1 MVVVVVEVVKKN
13 SRVWRVSGSS
23 EEQYSMKGQWWWWVM
38 MMVVMV
44 VMMMMT
50 MTMIMKYMEEMEV
63 MEKLVGVWSEG
74 WCIHWGG

>member
-38 MMVVMV
+38 MMVVVMMVMV
-44 VMMMMT
+44 VTTMMMN
-50 MTMIMKYMEEMEV
+50 YMEEMEV
-63 MEKLVGVWSEG
+63 MEKLVGVRDG
-74 WCIHWGG
+74 VYMGGIE

>member
-38 MMVVMV
+38 MMMMMVVVVVMV
-44 VMMMMT
+44 VT
-50 MTMIMKYMEEMEV
+50 TMIMKYKEEMEV
-63 MEKLVGVWSEG
+63 MEKLVEVRDGVYM
-74 WCIHWGG
+74 GGIE

>member
-38 MMVVMV
+38 MMMMV
-44 VMMMMT
+44 VVTVVTT
-50 MTMIMKYMEEMEV
+50 MTMNYMEEMEV
-63 MEKLVGVWSEG
+63 MEKLVEVRDGVYM
-74 WCIHWGG
+74 GGVE

>member
-38 MMVVMV
+38 MMVVV
-44 VMMMMT
+44 VTVVTEMT
-50 MTMIMKYMEEMEV
+50 MTMNYMEEMEV
-63 MEKLVGVWSEG
+63 MEKLVGVRDG
-74 WCIHWGG
+74 VYMGGIE